1 MQQTVTLKPELDA
14 VSLTCHSHCGSNPEG
29 SHNER
34 YSILTAAMTLS
45 AISFACP
52 RLCSF
57 EGYTRMQ
64 KKDVAGGVRKE
75 KVLLTGSQGPHAS
88 AHVRY
93 VYKYFIHLY
102 IHTLC

>member
-1 MQQTVTLKPELDA
+1 
-14 VSLTCHSHCGSNPEG
+14 
-29 SHNER
+29 
-34 YSILTAAMTLS
+34 
-45 AISFACP
+45 
-52 RLCSF
+52 
-57 EGYTRMQ
+57 MQ